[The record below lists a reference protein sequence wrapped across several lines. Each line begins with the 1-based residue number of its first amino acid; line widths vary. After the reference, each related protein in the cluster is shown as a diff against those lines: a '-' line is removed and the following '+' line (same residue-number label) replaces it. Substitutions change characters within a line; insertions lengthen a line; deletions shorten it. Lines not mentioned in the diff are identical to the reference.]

1 MTLFTE
7 LPEKERLIAEHFDSI
22 IQDIKPLNSKQLAFL
37 PHDIQKLSALLTAE
51 RSNLK
56 AGYMNNAVMLSAYT
70 RYFMRWNLFRLTS
83 LFAGLDTK
91 AFDFLKDGDYCLDI
105 GSGPLTLP
113 IALYLARPELRE
125 KKLNWY
131 CMDTSQNALAL
142 GENFFLSCAARLQT
156 EEGEP
161 AWRIVRVKGEIG
173 TRIKNKVSFVS
184 CANMFNELY
193 WDTHNPLEKEAK
205 KYAALLLSYTV
216 LNKTAPDS
224 AAAAKGTADA
234 AAKNFARI
242 ASDAAK
248 TLNKAAYQTP
258 AESPCAV
265 FVVEPGIPRAA
276 RFVSL
281 LRSALIRSNMH
292 IHSPCPHEGE
302 CPMDGK
308 KGGKWCHFI
317 LDTEN
322 APKNLLALSEKA
334 GLPKDRA
341 ALSFVFAS
349 SSPAH
354 KSLSKSSAEKSAGK
368 SVRSASPQPIRICSD
383 PIILPHSKTGRY
395 ACAPWGLTLVTGSG
409 IKNASSGDLIF
420 ADLSTRDIHT
430 LPVDRKSGAKIV
442 DAE

>member
-1 MTLFTE
+1 MNLFAA
-7 LPEKERLIAEHFDSI
+7 LPEKERLIAERFDSL

-37 PHDIQKLSALLTAE
+37 PRDIQRLSALLTAE
-51 RSNLK
+51 RSSLK

-83 LFAGLDTK
+83 LFAGMDTT

-105 GSGPLTLP
+105 GSGPLTVP
-113 IALYLARPELRE
+113 IALYLARPELRG

-156 EEGEP
+156 EESEP
-161 AWRIVRVKGEIG
+161 AWRIVRVKGEMG

-216 LNKTAPDS
+216 PQK
-224 AAAAKGTADA
+224 
-234 AAKNFARI
+234 
-242 ASDAAK
+242 
-248 TLNKAAYQTP
+248 
-258 AESPCAV
+258 AV

-281 LRSALIRSNMH
+281 LRSALIRSGMS
-292 IHSPCPHEGE
+292 ILAPCPHEGA
-302 CPMDGK
+302 CPMEGK

-317 LDTEN
+317 LDTES

-354 KSLSKSSAEKSAGK
+354 QSSSKPAGGKTAGK
-368 SVRSASPQPIRICSD
+368 SARDASRQHIRICSD
-383 PIILPHSKTGRY
+383 PIVLPHGKTGRY
-395 ACAPWGLTLVTGSG
+395 ACAHWGLTLVTGHR
-409 IKNASSGDLIF
+409 IKDALSGDLLY
-420 ADLSTRDIHT
+420 ADLSAQDIQA

-442 DAE
+442 NV